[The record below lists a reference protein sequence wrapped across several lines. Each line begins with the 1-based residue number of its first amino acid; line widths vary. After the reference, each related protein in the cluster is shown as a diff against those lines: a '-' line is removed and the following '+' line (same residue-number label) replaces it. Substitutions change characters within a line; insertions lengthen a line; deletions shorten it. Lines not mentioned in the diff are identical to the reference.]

1 MEEGLC
7 ATFLLGSNLNST
19 KAWRCD
25 TGQAQGFPE
34 PYYIILLYYK
44 HKDLPNKL
52 FNKCAHAAEL
62 RTPRLWLTKGTL
74 PVLLYNE
81 AQKSLEYYSYYS
93 MVLKNKLSDGFYMHT
108 LVWRVQWKHN
118 FCRQGLQVK
127 AATWEYYIFP
137 TFCTSHGPNKNDFH
151 QRHISSNNKNIFIVV
166 IILCCLQDQLHMKG
180 YVKFSTRPHYWRA
193 SSKHLQWPKP
203 VAWRDT
209 TQL

>member
-25 TGQAQGFPE
+25 TGQVQGFPE
-34 PYYIILLYYK
+34 PYCIILLYYK
-44 HKDLPNKL
+44 HKDIPNKL

-62 RTPRLWLTKGTL
+62 RTPRVWLTKGTL

-93 MVLKNKLSDGFYMHT
+93 MVLKTRYLMDFTCMHLFEGFNGN
-108 LVWRVQWKHN
+108 N

-137 TFCTSHGPNKNDFH
+137 TF
-151 QRHISSNNKNIFIVV
+151 
-166 IILCCLQDQLHMKG
+166 
-180 YVKFSTRPHYWRA
+180 
-193 SSKHLQWPKP
+193 
-203 VAWRDT
+203 
-209 TQL
+209 